1 MLDTFVL
8 AVKILQLDYPIGDW
22 IDAAT
27 RTPASIMRLESRGVL
42 RPGAPADL
50 IVLRARNYSELLA
63 RHQAD
68 RVVLRA
74 GRAIDTA
81 PPDYRQLDGL
91 MHPAIDD
98 ARLTGGAHRRFGG
111 APPSREL
118 EG

>member
-1 MLDTFVL
+1 MLDTFTL

-27 RTPASIMRLESRGVL
+27 RTPASIMRLGNRGAL
-42 RPGAPADL
+42 RVDAPADL
-50 IVLRARNYSELLA
+50 LVLRARNYSELLA
-63 RHQAD
+63 RHQWD

-91 MHPAIDD
+91 MNPTVDTAG
-98 ARLTGGAHRRFGG
+98 LRRSSLGH
-111 APPSREL
+111 SE
-118 EG
+118 